1 MIIEKKSGI
10 NFLKINHMTSLE
22 VLTIFFFFWYHNGC
36 ARADINN
43 VQNATEN
50 HEKRASEVIGH
61 TPFLVASS
69 ECRIILVG

>member
-1 MIIEKKSGI
+1 
-10 NFLKINHMTSLE
+10 MTSLE